1 MNNIS
6 NNFSDLY
13 VPYKALLIYQQQTAK
28 DEEAPNEGDVY
39 VESYDINKQ
48 GKPINAHPLSIKE
61 SIVLGELLQSS
72 KELQNGFLRSKGLLP
87 QNLLYVKP
95 DNNGYAI
102 WYTPPQQKE
111 LFFVDGLCIPP
122 GIAHV
127 PAMIWKASRDTL
139 MVYAIKGNRKPQG
152 KTVLY
157 HAPFFNIYANGT
169 VCMGTVH
176 INIDKHTCLEDFMAK
191 WEQYFFGSYFSHTLQ
206 GGSRANVNIVQLW
219 QSQITETQPFPEA
232 SLMSNG
238 FTLQQLIQ

>member
-13 VPYKALLIYQQQTAK
+13 VPYKALLIYQQQTEK
-28 DEEAPNEGDVY
+28 DEETPNEGGVY

-48 GKPINAHPLSIKE
+48 GNPINAHPLSIKE
-61 SIVLGELLQSS
+61 SIILAELLQSS

-95 DNNGYAI
+95 ENNGYAI
-102 WYTPPQQKE
+102 WYTPLQRKE
-111 LFFVDGLCIPP
+111 LFFAESLGIPS
-122 GIAHV
+122 GIANV

-152 KTVLY
+152 KTALY

-169 VCMGTVH
+169 VCMGNVC

-191 WEQYFFGSYFSHTLQ
+191 WSSIFLEVFSAIPCKGAARQMSISYSFGNPKYRNHSH
-206 GGSRANVNIVQLW
+206 
-219 QSQITETQPFPEA
+219 FPKPA
-232 SLMSNG
+232 
-238 FTLQQLIQ
+238 